1 MEDKDK
7 AKFIAL
13 WVQVVSRLANDDYH
27 AKEIVGYYR
36 SDDGDGEAEADDE
49 DTRREKGLRAQEIF
63 EGAQAL
69 CYIEPE
75 RILRLLD
82 VVLED

>member
-13 WVQVVSRLANDDYH
+13 WIQVIDAGGVV
-27 AKEIVGYYR
+27 VGALQFGAALNPK
-36 SDDGDGEAEADDE
+36 S
-49 DTRREKGLRAQEIF
+49 GLRAQEIF

-75 RILRLLD
+75 RILRLLE